1 VRLIAT
7 YYMPRFDWGHDVME
21 ILSVFWSLVPI
32 TLVQGLIYALIAMAV
47 MIPFRVLSV
56 PDLSSEG
63 VFPLGAAVATALI
76 VLGVHPFAATLTAV
90 VAGFLA
96 GAATA
101 LIHLKFKVHS
111 LLAGILTI
119 TMLWSVN
126 LNILGRPNTAL
137 FGFDTVFDWMHPA
150 LANSLLAQLLF
161 FGALAAA
168 LMLALWW
175 LLQTNLGLGLR
186 GMGANAHLAPALG
199 VGLVSYTAGG
209 LGLASAISGLAGALM
224 AQMQGYADVGMGVGM
239 LVNGLASVIIGE
251 AITGRQTLLRQVSA
265 PIVGAIVYYQLSSLA
280 LAMGLNPSNLKLVTG
295 LFVLLTIGWPY
306 LIGRKISGAGL

>member
-1 VRLIAT
+1 
-7 YYMPRFDWGHDVME
+7 ME
-21 ILSVFWSLVPI
+21 TLTLFWNLVPV
-32 TLVQGLIYALIAMAV
+32 TLVQGLIYALIALAV

-76 VLGVHPFAATLTAV
+76 TLGVHPLPATLAAV
-90 VAGFLA
+90 AAGFLA
-96 GAATA
+96 GMATA

-126 LNILGRPNTAL
+126 LRILGKPNAPL
-137 FGFDTVFDWMHPA
+137 FGFETLFDWIHPA
-150 LANSLLAQLLF
+150 IANSLNIQILF
-161 FGALAAA
+161 FGALAVV
-168 LMLALWW
+168 LVLVLWW
-175 LLQTNLGLGLR
+175 LLQTDLGLGLR
-186 GMGANAHLAPALG
+186 GIGANAHLAPALG

-209 LGLASAISGLAGALM
+209 LGLASGISGLAGALM
-224 AQMQGYADVGMGVGM
+224 AQSQGYADVGMGVGM

-265 PIVGAIVYYQLSSLA
+265 PIVGALVYYQLSSLA
-280 LAMGLNPSNLKLVTG
+280 LALGLDPSDLKLVTG
-295 LFVLLTIGWPY
+295 LFVLATIGWPY
-306 LIGRKISGAGL
+306 LVGKKVSGAGL

>member
-1 VRLIAT
+1 
-7 YYMPRFDWGHDVME
+7 ME
-21 ILSVFWSLVPI
+21 TLTLFWNLVPV
-32 TLVQGLIYALIAMAV
+32 TLVQGLIYALIALAV

-76 VLGVHPFAATLTAV
+76 TIGVHPLPATLAAV
-90 VAGFLA
+90 AAGFLA
-96 GAATA
+96 GMATA

-126 LNILGRPNTAL
+126 LRILGKPNAPL
-137 FGFDTVFDWMHPA
+137 FGFETLFDWIHPA
-150 LANSLLAQLLF
+150 IANSLNIQILF
-161 FGALAAA
+161 FGALAVV
-168 LMLALWW
+168 LVLVLWW
-175 LLQTNLGLGLR
+175 LLQTDLGLGLR
-186 GMGANAHLAPALG
+186 GIGANAHLAPALG

-209 LGLASAISGLAGALM
+209 LGLASGISGLAGALM
-224 AQMQGYADVGMGVGM
+224 AQSQGYADVGMGVGM

-265 PIVGAIVYYQLSSLA
+265 PIVGAVVYYQLSSLA
-280 LAMGLNPSNLKLVTG
+280 LALGLDPSDLKLVTG
-295 LFVLLTIGWPY
+295 LFVLATIGWPY
-306 LIGRKISGAGL
+306 LVGKKVSGAGL

>member
-1 VRLIAT
+1 
-7 YYMPRFDWGHDVME
+7 ME
-21 ILSVFWSLVPI
+21 TLLLFWNLVPV
-32 TLVQGLIYALIAMAV
+32 TLVQGLMYALIALAV

-63 VFPLGAAVATALI
+63 VFPLGAAVAAALI
-76 VLGVHPFAATLTAV
+76 VLGVHPVAATLAAV

-126 LNILGRPNTAL
+126 LGILGKPNAPL
-137 FGFDTVFDWMHPA
+137 FGFETVYDWLHPA
-150 LANSLLAQLLF
+150 IASSLGLQILLF
-161 FGALAAA
+161 GVLAAA
-168 LMLALWW
+168 LVLALWW
-175 LLQTNLGLGLR
+175 LLQTDLGLGLR
-186 GMGANAHLAPALG
+186 GLGANAHLAPALG
-199 VGLVSYTAGG
+199 VGLVAYTVGG
-209 LGLASAISGLAGALM
+209 LGLASGISGLAGALM

-239 LVNGLASVIIGE
+239 LVNGLASLIIGE
-251 AITGRQTLLRQVSA
+251 AMIGRQTLLRQVSA

-280 LAMGLNPSNLKLVTG
+280 LALGLNPSNLKLVTG
-295 LFVLLTIGWPY
+295 LFVLVTIGWPY

>member
-1 VRLIAT
+1 
-7 YYMPRFDWGHDVME
+7 ME
-21 ILSVFWSLVPI
+21 TLTLFWNLVPV
-32 TLVQGLIYALIAMAV
+32 TLVQGLIYALIALAV

-76 VLGVHPFAATLTAV
+76 TLGVHPLPATLAAV
-90 VAGFLA
+90 AAGFLA
-96 GAATA
+96 GMATA

-126 LNILGRPNTAL
+126 LRILGKPNAPL
-137 FGFDTVFDWMHPA
+137 FGFETLFDWIHPA
-150 LANSLLAQLLF
+150 IANSLNIQILF
-161 FGALAAA
+161 FGALAVV
-168 LMLALWW
+168 LVLVLWW
-175 LLQTNLGLGLR
+175 LLQTDLGLGLR
-186 GMGANAHLAPALG
+186 GIGANAHLAPALG

-209 LGLASAISGLAGALM
+209 LGLASGISGLAGALM
-224 AQMQGYADVGMGVGM
+224 AQSQGYADVGMGVGM

-265 PIVGAIVYYQLSSLA
+265 PIVGAVVYYQLSSLA
-280 LAMGLNPSNLKLVTG
+280 LALGLDPSDLKLVTG
-295 LFVLLTIGWPY
+295 LFVLATIGWPY
-306 LIGRKISGAGL
+306 LVGKKVSGAGL

>member
-1 VRLIAT
+1 
-7 YYMPRFDWGHDVME
+7 ME
-21 ILSVFWSLVPI
+21 TLTLFWNLVPV
-32 TLVQGLIYALIAMAV
+32 TLVQGLIYALIALAV

-76 VLGVHPFAATLTAV
+76 TLGVHPLPATLAAV
-90 VAGFLA
+90 AAGFLA
-96 GAATA
+96 GMATA

-126 LNILGRPNTAL
+126 LRILGKPNAPL
-137 FGFDTVFDWMHPA
+137 FGFETLFDWIHPA
-150 LANSLLAQLLF
+150 IANSLNIQILF
-161 FGALAAA
+161 FGALAVV
-168 LMLALWW
+168 LVLVLWW
-175 LLQTNLGLGLR
+175 LLQTDLGLGLR
-186 GMGANAHLAPALG
+186 GIGANAHLAPALG

-209 LGLASAISGLAGALM
+209 LGLASGISELAGALM
-224 AQMQGYADVGMGVGM
+224 AQSQGYADVGMGVGM

-265 PIVGAIVYYQLSSLA
+265 PIVGALVYYQLSSLA
-280 LAMGLNPSNLKLVTG
+280 LALGLDPSDLKLVTG
-295 LFVLLTIGWPY
+295 LFVLATIGWPY
-306 LIGRKISGAGL
+306 LVGKKVSGAGL